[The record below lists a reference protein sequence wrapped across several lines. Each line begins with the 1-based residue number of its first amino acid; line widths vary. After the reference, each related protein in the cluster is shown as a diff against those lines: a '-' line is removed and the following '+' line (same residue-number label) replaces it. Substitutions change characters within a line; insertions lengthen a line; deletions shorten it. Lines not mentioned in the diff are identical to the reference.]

1 LERFIDPGHITREP
15 DIEGKVK
22 MSKIKIAAA
31 VAMLLAS
38 PALAQ
43 PSRHTPATISDVQ
56 GLAPPGVDHIGVR
69 ASALHRGMT
78 AAEVALIMGTPSG
91 VDSYTSEDVNVRVL
105 DFLDELI
112 PTKVTIVNETVSGV
126 ALDVARID
134 DRTLPPFSRAAWL
147 GMRRTGVLKVVGTAK
162 EELRHHFF
170 NVELDQLIFERPG
183 QPDVSVYLID
193 DRVVAKNVGRAL
205 PADILRVFLP
215 SLNDETAEEE
225 NEQFV
230 RIGMTAIQV
239 RALYGAPKVL
249 VNATFKGQPVEYAVF
264 ETSAAK
270 SFGRFTFIGGVLTEF
285 AVSEV
290 AFNDIPWGG

>member
-1 LERFIDPGHITREP
+1 
-15 DIEGKVK
+15 
-22 MSKIKIAAA
+22 MSKIKIALA
-31 VAMLLAS
+31 VAMLVAS

-43 PSRHTPATISDVQ
+43 PSRHAPATIFDVN
-56 GLAPPGVDHIGVR
+56 GLSPPRVDHVR
-69 ASALHRGMT
+69 VPASALHWGMT
-78 AAEVALIMGTPSG
+78 AAEVARIMGTPSG

-105 DFLDELI
+105 DFSDELI

-162 EELRHHFF
+162 EELRHQFF

-205 PADILRVFLP
+205 PADILRVVLP
-215 SLNDETAEEE
+215 SLRDKTAENE
-225 NEQFV
+225 NEQPV
-230 RIGMTAIQV
+230 RIGMTATQV
-239 RALYGAPKVL
+239 RALYGAPKIL
-249 VNATFKGQPVEYAVF
+249 VKSTFKGQPAEYAVF
-264 ETSAAK
+264 ETRAVK

-285 AVSEV
+285 AVSEGSLS
-290 AFNDIPWGG
+290 DIPWGG

>member
-1 LERFIDPGHITREP
+1 
-15 DIEGKVK
+15 
-22 MSKIKIAAA
+22 MSKIKIALA
-31 VAMLLAS
+31 VAMLVAS

-43 PSRHTPATISDVQ
+43 PSRHAPATIFDVN
-56 GLAPPGVDHIGVR
+56 GLSPPRVDHVR
-69 ASALHRGMT
+69 VPASALHWGMT

-105 DFLDELI
+105 DFSDELI

-147 GMRRTGVLKVVGTAK
+147 GMRRTGVLKVLGTAK

-183 QPDVSVYLID
+183 QPNVSVYLID

-205 PADILRVFLP
+205 PADILRVVLP
-215 SLNDETAEEE
+215 SLCDETAEEE
-225 NEQFV
+225 NKQFV

-249 VNATFKGQPVEYAVF
+249 VNSTFKGQPVEYAVF
-264 ETSAAK
+264 ETRAAK

-285 AVSEV
+285 AVSEI
-290 AFNDIPWGG
+290 AFTDIPWGG